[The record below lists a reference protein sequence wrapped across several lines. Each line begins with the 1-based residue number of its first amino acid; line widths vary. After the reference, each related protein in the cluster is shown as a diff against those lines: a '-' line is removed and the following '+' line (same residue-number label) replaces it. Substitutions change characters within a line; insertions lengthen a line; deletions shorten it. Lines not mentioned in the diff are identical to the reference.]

1 LFSDLLKKSGMVTR
15 LLSWP
20 DAEQAGHLPD
30 REEVSSKPWY
40 RRYASTSNAKLTG
53 IRQGLRARRK

>member
-1 LFSDLLKKSGMVTR
+1 MVTR